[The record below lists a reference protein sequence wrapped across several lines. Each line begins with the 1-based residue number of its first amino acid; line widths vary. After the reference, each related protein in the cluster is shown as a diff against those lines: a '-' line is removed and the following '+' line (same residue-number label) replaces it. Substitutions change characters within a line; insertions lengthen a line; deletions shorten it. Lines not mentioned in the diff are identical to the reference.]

1 MPARTKDRVLALLE
15 AHRGTYIS
23 GEQIAASLAVS
34 RNAVWKAINALRQAG
49 YQIGAV
55 TNQGYC
61 LAAENDVL
69 SVQGI
74 LPLLNENSRRYAD
87 LMRVL
92 DAPDSTNQSAKELAL
107 AGAPHG
113 TVLLADSQANG
124 RGRFTRSFYS
134 PRGGLYMSVIL
145 HPEQLRFAHI
155 TAVTAFAAVAVC
167 EAIEAVTGES
177 PEIKWV
183 NDILI
188 GGKKVCGILTEAVT
202 DFESGSLGWIV
213 LGIGIN
219 VQTRQ
224 EDFPPEL
231 RGIAAS
237 VGADAPANGLRSRL
251 AAEII
256 DRVLG
261 WAEPP
266 QEAELFRRYRMR
278 LGMLGEAVTVVQ
290 GEISYPARAVGLDDA
305 GHLIVEDAEG
315 VQHVLTSGEVRRR

>member
-1 MPARTKDRVLALLE
+1 MPEQTKDRVLALLE

-23 GEQIAASLAVS
+23 GAQIAASLAVS
-34 RNAVWKAINALRQAG
+34 RNAVWKAINALRQGG
-49 YQIGAV
+49 YRIDAV

-74 LPLLNENSRRYAD
+74 LPLLGENSRGYAD
-87 LMRVL
+87 LLRLL
-92 DAPDSTNQSAKELAL
+92 DAPDSTNRAAKELAL

-113 TVLLADSQANG
+113 TVLLADSQSNG
-124 RGRFTRSFYS
+124 HGRFTRSFFS

-145 HPEQLRFAHI
+145 HPERLHFAHI

-167 EAIEAVTGES
+167 EAIEAVTGEET
-177 PEIKWV
+177 EIKWV

-219 VQTRQ
+219 VQAKQ
-224 EDFPPEL
+224 ADFPNEL
-231 RGIAAS
+231 REAAAS
-237 VGADAPANGLRSRL
+237 VGANAPANGLRNRL

-261 WAEPP
+261 WTEPP
-266 QEAELFRRYRMR
+266 QEAELFRRYRKR
-278 LGMLGEAVTVVQ
+278 LRMLGEQVTVVQ
-290 GEISYPARAVGLDDA
+290 GETSYPARAVGLDDA
-305 GHLIVEDAEG
+305 GHLIVENADG
-315 VQHVLTSGEVRRR
+315 VQQILTSGEVRRR